1 MYEVCAP
8 PPCLRVAATGG
19 RSSDCAGG
27 EMENQL
33 VRVSLHP
40 PRDGIGWLSIAA
52 ADHTPTTGSEAVALE
67 PSTPHSLDVP
77 PHDDRRYRL
86 ITLTNGLRVLL
97 ASDATAECVPLATSH
112 LVRCY

>member
-1 MYEVCAP
+1 MESP
-8 PPCLRVAATGG
+8 P
-19 RSSDCAGG
+19 SD
-27 EMENQL
+27 L

-52 ADHTPTTGSEAVALE
+52 ADMPTTGRMLPSEAAALE
-67 PSTPHSLDVP
+67 PGTQHSLDVP

-86 ITLTNGLRVLL
+86 ITLANGLRILL
-97 ASDATAECVPLATSH
+97 ASDATAECVLLATSH

>member
-1 MYEVCAP
+1 
-8 PPCLRVAATGG
+8 
-19 RSSDCAGG
+19 
-27 EMENQL
+27 MEL

-40 PRDGIGWLSIAA
+40 PRDGIGWLIAA
-52 ADHTPTTGSEAVALE
+52 ADTSATARTLPSEAAALE
-67 PSTPHSLDVP
+67 PTAPHSLDVP

-86 ITLTNGLRVLL
+86 ITLANGLRVLL

>member
-1 MYEVCAP
+1 
-8 PPCLRVAATGG
+8 
-19 RSSDCAGG
+19 
-27 EMENQL
+27 MENQL

-40 PRDGIGWLSIAA
+40 PRDGISIAA
-52 ADHTPTTGSEAVALE
+52 ADTPTTGSEAMALE

-86 ITLTNGLRVLL
+86 ITLANGLRVLL

>member
-1 MYEVCAP
+1 
-8 PPCLRVAATGG
+8 
-19 RSSDCAGG
+19 
-27 EMENQL
+27 MENQL
-33 VRVSLHP
+33 LRVSLHP

-52 ADHTPTTGSEAVALE
+52 ADHTPTAAVALD

-86 ITLTNGLRVLL
+86 ITLANGLRVLL